1 MTRSSPSPA
10 LPAALLALAL
20 AAAGCADT
28 FTPASVIE
36 DRRVLALLAEP
47 PALDGTDHAA
57 ATTVRAVEA
66 EPLLP
71 PPLPAGTDAL
81 ERRWSFCPFSLGAA
95 AGYACAVPACEVPLA
110 PDASGAVTVRPLEE
124 IDACLAALGA
134 AVPPDLAAGL
144 PPTVEVLV
152 RWRLVAVASATPGVG
167 EVLLREA
174 VQRVPVWTVAP
185 TAPPNASPAFAAAA
199 VTVGSGGSA
208 VVATPCP
215 APDAAGVKGCPVA
228 GTLTRDG
235 LLRVVAAV
243 DGDTIERYAVG
254 DRTADETFA
263 VTFFTTAGR
272 FDEDRGAASRALP
285 AVAVGL
291 KHEEVPAGTEDAL
304 LWVILRD
311 LRGGQAAAGPF
322 RVAVAP

>member
-1 MTRSSPSPA
+1 MTRSLPSPV
-10 LPAALLALAL
+10 LAAPLLALAL
-20 AAAGCADT
+20 VGAGCADT
-28 FTPASVIE
+28 FTPASVVE
-36 DRRVLALLAEP
+36 DRRVLALLADP
-47 PALDGTDHAA
+47 PALDGTDPAA

-66 EPLLP
+66 APLAP
-71 PPLPAGTDAL
+71 PPLPPGADAL

-110 PDASGAVTVRPLEE
+110 PDGAGAVTVRPRQE
-124 IDACLAALGA
+124 IDACLAALGP

-152 RWRLVAVASATPGVG
+152 RWRLVAVATATPGVG
-167 EVLLREA
+167 EVVLREA

-185 TAPPNASPAFAAAA
+185 TAPLNAPPAFAAAA
-199 VTVGSGGSA
+199 VTVGSGGAA
-208 VVATPCP
+208 VVAQPCGT
-215 APDAAGVKGCPVA
+215 PDAAGVKACPVA
-228 GTLTRDG
+228 GTLSRAG
-235 LLRVVAAV
+235 VLRVVAAV
-243 DGDTIERYAVG
+243 NGDTIERYAVG

-263 VTFFTTAGR
+263 IGFYTTAGR
-272 FDEDRGAASRALP
+272 FDDDRGVATRDLP

-311 LRGGQAAAGPF
+311 LRGGEAAAGPF
-322 RVAVAP
+322 RLAVEP